1 MSFIL
6 TYDKRSMTFK
16 IMSSHSETTLGRFER
31 PNMVFAAEPLRG
43 SPPNLLQGLKN
54 LENLFVCLTS
64 SNQIAFI
71 GHAS

>member
-1 MSFIL
+1 MAARACAIAATSVGVGRISFNN
-6 TYDKRSMTFK
+6 F
-16 IMSSHSETTLGRFER
+16 
-31 PNMVFAAEPLRG
+31 VAAEPLRG